1 MYLKNN
7 NQPNNNPQFR
17 GNVPPVNN
25 YSGDFYGKESYG
37 SFDIPLRSQG
47 NSNLFGGPQNYN
59 SSFVNSQEDTNQFG
73 ASQAVYGTPQGMYN
87 QHIAP
92 QGMPQAVYGA
102 PQGMY
107 NPQVAQEVNS
117 FSAPQGMYNPQE
129 VNSFSAPQKVNTFS
143 MPQDVYSSLSSPQ
156 KDNMSFAGPQDRSSF
171 DGAHGC
177 WDSKKPW
184 ENDCDHHFD
193 HRCDHFDN
201 KCKPSWN
208 CHIQPCVC
216 CKFQKPCCFCKPFC
230 CLRKPICRPLFCL
243 CCKRHIC

>member
-7 NQPNNNPQFR
+7 FQPNNNPQFR
-17 GNVPPVNN
+17 GNIPPVNN
-25 YSGDFYGKESYG
+25 YTGDFYGKESYG
-37 SFDIPLRSQG
+37 SYA
-47 NSNLFGGPQNYN
+47 PQNIN

-73 ASQAVYGTPQGMYN
+73 APQAVYG
-87 QHIAP
+87 AP
-92 QGMPQAVYGA
+92 QGMSQAVYGA

-107 NPQVAQEVNS
+107 NPQVA
-117 FSAPQGMYNPQE
+117 QE

-156 KDNMSFAGPQDRSSF
+156 KDNMSFAVPQDRNSF
-171 DGAHGC
+171 DGVHGC

-201 KCKPSWN
+201 KCDHFDHRCDHFDNKCKPCWH

-216 CKFQKPCCFCKPFC
+216 CKFQRPCCFCKPFC
-230 CLRKPICRPLFCL
+230 CLRKPFCRPSFCL